1 MPLLCV
7 HKIYYRIEG
16 ELVMRAAWHT
26 KFGLAEEVLQVGVL
40 EAPVPAFGEVLVRV
54 YASGIN
60 PLDVKKRAGLR
71 GSLKVERAIPHYDGA
86 GIIES
91 VGQGVD
97 PQRIG
102 QRVWLF
108 EGQYNRWLGTSA
120 EYICIP
126 ESRAILLP
134 EFVSFSEG
142 ACLGIPALTAH
153 RAVCAD
159 GSVDGK
165 TILVTGAAGAVGG
178 YAVQFATILGAT
190 VIGTVS
196 TDAKAMI
203 AKSNGAKHVIN
214 YKTENVI
221 ERIKELTNGEGV
233 DRVVEVELG
242 GNMPITSRIL
252 KTNAVIAAYA
262 SMSVPEAT
270 LPFYPLLSTGP
281 NIQIVA
287 CFTVPESDKIQG
299 AKDISSWMAADQLHH
314 NVGATFTLE
323 EIVIAHDSVEKG
335 LLTGGA
341 VLLI

>member
-1 MPLLCV
+1 MSPLCANKL
-7 HKIYYRIEG
+7 YYRIEG
-16 ELVMRAAWHT
+16 ELIMRAAWHT
-26 KFGLAEEVLQVGVL
+26 KFGPAEEVLEIGIL
-40 EAPVPAFGEVLVRV
+40 DIPVPATGEVLIRV

-86 GIIES
+86 GIIEA
-91 VGQGVD
+91 VGEGVD
-97 PQRIG
+97 SQRIG

-108 EGQYNRWLGTSA
+108 EGQYNCWLGTAA
-120 EYICIP
+120 EYTCIS

-134 EFVSFSEG
+134 DSVSFSEG

-159 GSVDGK
+159 GSVNGK
-165 TILVTGAAGAVGG
+165 TVLVTGAAGAVGG
-178 YAVQFATILGAT
+178 YAVQFAALLGAT

-196 TDAKAMI
+196 TDKKAMI

-221 ERIKELTNGEGV
+221 ERVKELTNGEGV

-242 GNMPITSRIL
+242 GNMPVTSRVL
-252 KTNAVIAAYA
+252 NKNAVIAAYA
-262 SMSVPEAT
+262 SMSVPEAP

-281 NIQIVA
+281 SIQIVA
-287 CFTVPESDKIQG
+287 CFTVPEADKIQG
-299 AKDISSWMAADQLHH
+299 AKDISSWMAADQLQH
-314 NVGATFTLE
+314 NIGATYALE
-323 EIVIAHDSVEKG
+323 EIIIAHQSVENG